1 MAAGANDNVYTID
14 SGGYVTACFY
24 IFLYV
29 FKSLLH
35 SIDAYKPVIVWFKR
49 DHLSTFSFPH
59 MICTV
64 KV

>member
-35 SIDAYKPVIVWFKR
+35 SIDAYKPVIV
-49 DHLSTFSFPH
+49 
-59 MICTV
+59 
-64 KV
+64 